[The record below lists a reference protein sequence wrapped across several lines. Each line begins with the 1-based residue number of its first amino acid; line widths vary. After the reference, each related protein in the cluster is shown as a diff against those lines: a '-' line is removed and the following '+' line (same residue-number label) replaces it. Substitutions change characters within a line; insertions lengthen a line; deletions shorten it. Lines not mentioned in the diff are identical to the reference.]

1 MAGERELERGVEA
14 LASVLRR
21 RLERGARRAVRVP
34 V

>member
-1 MAGERELERGVEA
+1 MAGERELERGVEV

-21 RLERGARRAVRVP
+21 RLARGARRALRVT